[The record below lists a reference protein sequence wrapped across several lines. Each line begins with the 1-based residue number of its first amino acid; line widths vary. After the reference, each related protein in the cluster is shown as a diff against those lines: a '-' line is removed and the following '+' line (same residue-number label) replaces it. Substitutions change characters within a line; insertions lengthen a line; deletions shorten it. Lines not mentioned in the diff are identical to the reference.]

1 MGRRH
6 KTNNGGEEELTRY
19 ERRKERIDLANLAIS
34 SASLGLAALAL
45 SMNSKG
51 DTMANRIDPSKYA
64 TRKDLKKAYS
74 AEIKRAAVSE
84 VGYTGPVIVLN
95 ENGRSVRYGIVPLK
109 TESRKKPK
117 APAKKAPARKPR
129 AAAMDW
135 VALEMGPG
143 GSRQAIVCAS
153 REAASAK
160 ARSMKRSR
168 ASSRGYVHGYARVDT
183 SRRVDVEGILMGR
196 RGTVYGVRSCPRR
209 GRRRQ
214 GSTRR
219 DGKRSPITG
228 TRRTGTSP

>member
-95 ENGRSVRYGIVPLK
+95 EGGRNVKYGIVPLTK
-109 TESRKKPK
+109 TGKGGS
-117 APAKKAPARKPR
+117 KPR
-129 AAAMDW
+129 AKPKSKPKTRAKSGKSNAATMDW
-135 VALEMGPG
+135 VALETGPG

-160 ARSMKRSR
+160 ARAMKRSHG
-168 ASSRGYVHGYARVDT
+168 SSRGYAHGYARVDT
-183 SRRVDVEGILMGR
+183 SERVDVEGILIGR
-196 RGTVYGVRSCPRR
+196 RGTVYGV
-209 GRRRQ
+209 
-214 GSTRR
+214 
-219 DGKRSPITG
+219 
-228 TRRTGTSP
+228 